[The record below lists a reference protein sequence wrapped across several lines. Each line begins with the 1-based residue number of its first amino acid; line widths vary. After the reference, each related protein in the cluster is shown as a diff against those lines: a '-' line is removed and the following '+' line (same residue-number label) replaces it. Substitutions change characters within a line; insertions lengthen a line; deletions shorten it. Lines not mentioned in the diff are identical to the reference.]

1 MIVNNYSSRKTV
13 ILTIFFIT
21 GIIFLIK
28 LFYLQ
33 VIDSRY
39 KLSSQ
44 NNVLRYVTQ
53 YPARGMV
60 YDRNGKLLVY
70 NEAAYD
76 LMVIPGQVKQHD
88 TLEFCSLLGIEIQAF
103 KERLQLAR
111 RHSRYRPSVFLDQIS
126 KEDYSLIIEKMYRFP
141 GFYFQS
147 RTLRKYPLPIA
158 AHILGDIGEV
168 NPSDIEKNPYYK
180 SGDYIGKSGIE
191 KFFETELRGQ
201 KGLKVVMVD
210 VYNREKGSFQDGI
223 FDTLPENG
231 QSLVLGID
239 RELQAYGELLMKNKT
254 GSIVAIEP
262 VSGEIL
268 ALVSSPTFD
277 PNLLVGRVRGQHYR
291 MLQEDS
297 IKPLINR
304 AIAGTYPPG
313 STFKMINALV
323 ALQEGAITENSYFS
337 CQGKGSQPIKCTHSH
352 TSPLAL
358 KEAIE
363 QSCNPYFWN
372 TFRSILNNPKYNN
385 QKKAFENWNEI
396 MHRFGLGQRFN
407 TDIPFEVSGN
417 IPSRNYFDKVYRNS
431 WNALTVRSLSIGQ
444 GEILVTPIQLANLAA
459 LIGNRG
465 YYYLPHLL
473 REIEDDTTKQKKLY
487 QRIESGVE
495 GRHFDVVREAML
507 DVFEGSHGTARRYFL
522 ESIRAAGKT
531 GTVQNPHGK
540 DHSMFM
546 AFAPYDRPGIAIAV
560 VVENAGYGSTWAAPI
575 ASLMMEKYLTDSIS
589 RPMVEKTILEGNLN
603 NN

>member
-1 MIVNNYSSRKTV
+1 MIVSNYSSRKTV

-21 GIIFLIK
+21 GILFIIK

-33 VIDSRY
+33 VIDPRY

-60 YDRNGKLLVY
+60 YDRHGKLLVY

-76 LMVIPGQVKQHD
+76 LMVIPGQVKELD
-88 TLEFCSLLGIEIQAF
+88 TIEFCTLLGIEIQAF
-103 KERLQLAR
+103 REQLQLAR

-168 NPSDIEKNPYYK
+168 NPSDVEKNPYYK

-191 KFFETELRGQ
+191 KFYETELRGK

-210 VYNREKGSFQDGI
+210 VYNRAKGSFQDGI

-231 QSLVLGID
+231 RSLVLGID
-239 RELQAYGELLMKNKT
+239 RELQAYGELLMQNKT

-268 ALVSSPTFD
+268 VLVSSPSFD

-297 IKPLINR
+297 VKPLINR

-323 ALQEGAITENSYFS
+323 ALQEGAITEDTYFS

-372 TFRSILNNPKYNN
+372 TYRSILNNPKYNN
-385 QKKAFENWNEI
+385 QKKAYENWNET
-396 MHRFGLGQRFN
+396 MHRFGLGQRFK

-417 IPSRNYFDKVYRNS
+417 IPSRDYFDRVYNKS
-431 WNALTVRSLSIGQ
+431 WNAMTVRSLSIGQ
-444 GEILVTPIQLANLAA
+444 GEILVTPIQLANLVAM
-459 LIGNRG
+459 IGNKG

-473 REIEDDTTKQKKLY
+473 REIEDDTAQQKKFY

-495 GRHFDVVREAML
+495 ERHFNVVREAML

-522 ESIRAAGKT
+522 ESLRAAGKT

-540 DHSMFM
+540 DHSLFI
-546 AFAPYDRPGIAIAV
+546 AFAPYDQPRIAIAV

-589 RPMVEKTILEGNLN
+589 RPLVEKTILEGNFIDK
-603 NN
+603 